1 MGLARGHFML
11 TFSLQHTILF
21 FKELSDSRVLLP
33 NYISSLWCQRFFKK
47 SCSMTDW
54 PSWYPQGQYPSLT
67 CHRKHRDTDSLN
79 SIYSCFMGSRNQG
92 SPYWMKMAQK
102 LCHWAQEHP
111 TLPSNLLLLFFSP
124 LQFLLLFLLH
134 LSHILFISFSELF
147 FLC

>member
-54 PSWYPQGQYPSLT
+54 PSWYPQGQYPSLVT
-67 CHRKHRDTDSLN
+67 ESIGTQTHSTVSIAVLWAPGIRAVHTEWRWPRSFVTGHKSIPLSLPICC
-79 SIYSCFMGSRNQG
+79 S
-92 SPYWMKMAQK
+92 
-102 LCHWAQEHP
+102 
-111 TLPSNLLLLFFSP
+111 FFFP
-124 LQFLLLFLLH
+124 LQFLLFFLLH